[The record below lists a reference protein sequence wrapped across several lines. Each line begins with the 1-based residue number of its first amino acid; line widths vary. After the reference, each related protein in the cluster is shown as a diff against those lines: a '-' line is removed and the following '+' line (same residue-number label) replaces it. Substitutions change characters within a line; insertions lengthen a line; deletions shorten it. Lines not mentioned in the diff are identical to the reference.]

1 MLRNQSS
8 GRHHMIKDG
17 HVSRSSSGFDDI
29 MLIEARTKCELYQN
43 NANSKVNQK
52 KTSMPRLN

>member
-1 MLRNQSS
+1 
-8 GRHHMIKDG
+8 MIKDG